1 MFLQLARLC
10 LAATLIAAPAFGS
23 IPPYIK
29 VCKRTDPNINA
40 CITNTIELLR
50 PKLSEGIPELGA
62 PAIEPL
68 NLEQIRLL
76 RGPTGARLDINVTGL
91 QVFGPS
97 SFKVRDLKANVDD
110 VKFTFR
116 VSFGKLHFKGKYSID
131 ARLLLLR
138 LQGSGDLN
146 GNFTG
151 YESDV
156 VLRAR
161 KVHRDNGIYLHFE
174 PMKLAISI
182 GSAKVYLSNLFGG
195 DPILGPVSN
204 EILNANSAV
213 FLDELRPVLETSL
226 SDLFTNVANKITES
240 FTYDELF
247 PKD

>member
-1 MFLQLARLC
+1 R
-10 LAATLIAAPAFGS
+10 AA
-23 IPPYIK
+23 PYIK
-29 VCKRTDPNINA
+29 PCKRSDPQINA
-40 CITNTIELLR
+40 CITNSIENLR
-50 PKLSEGIPELGA
+50 DKLAKGIPELEA

-68 NLEQIRLL
+68 NLNQIRLL

-97 SFKVRDLKANVDD
+97 TFKIRDLKVDVDD
-110 VKFTFR
+110 VTFTFK
-116 VSFGKLHFKGKYSID
+116 VGFNKLQFKGKYSID

-138 LQGSGDLN
+138 LAGSGDLT

-156 VLRAR
+156 ILHAR
-161 KVHRDNGIYLHFE
+161 KIYKNNDVYLNFE
-174 PMKLAISI
+174 KMKLTITI
-182 GSAKVYLSNLFGG
+182 GAAKVYLSNLFGG
-195 DPILGPVSN
+195 DPILGPASN
-204 EILNANSAV
+204 EVLNANSGI

>member
-1 MFLQLARLC
+1 MFALLARVC
-10 LAATLIAAPAFGS
+10 LAATITGS
-23 IPPYIK
+23 ALGALPPYIK
-29 VCKRTDPNINA
+29 VCKRSDPNINA
-40 CITNTIELLR
+40 CITNSIEDLR
-50 PKLSEGIPELGA
+50 EKLATGIPELEA

-68 NLEQIRLL
+68 NLDQIRLL

-97 SFKVRDLKANVDD
+97 SFKIRDLKADTND

-116 VSFGKLHFKGKYSID
+116 VSFGKLQFKGKYSID

-138 LQGSGDLN
+138 LAGSGDLT

-161 KVHRDNGIYLHFE
+161 KVHRDNDVYLNFE
-174 PMKLAISI
+174 KMKLAITI
-182 GSAKVYLSNLFGG
+182 GSAKVHLSNLFGG
-195 DPILGPVSN
+195 DPILGPASN
-204 EILNANSAV
+204 DILNANSAV
-213 FLDELRPVLETSL
+213 FLDELRPVLETAL
-226 SDLFTNVANKITES
+226 ADLFTNVANKITGS